1 MTNEDAVL
9 VCNARSLVWSGMVV
23 DHTMR
28 GVSLNLAHRSTPT
41 SETSEATQ
49 KEHGAAL
56 EQQVA
61 SASSNASDLQAE
73 ISRLQKEVEESK
85 GTVESL
91 ERTGNWIWSG
101 EDRTCCCQGSFQI
114 LSRCFM
120 RSCSLLLVAAC
131 DEEGLSGIDVCHGTS
146 IIGAH
151 KKPSTSG
158 RGKQRRK
165 ALLLSKRNL
174 KGFGE
179 SKKHSRSDCVAAVI
193 WFFGCGGFLA
203 PSNERVFL
211 SFESPFPWDRC

>member
-1 MTNEDAVL
+1 MTQKSHTACSIQISNEEMVL
-9 VCNARSLVWSGMVV
+9 VCKERSLVWSGVVV

-28 GVSLNLAHRSTPT
+28 GVSLNPAHRSTPT

-120 RSCSLLLVAAC
+120 RSCSLLLVAA
-131 DEEGLSGIDVCHGTS
+131 T
-146 IIGAH
+146 
-151 KKPSTSG
+151 K
-158 RGKQRRK
+158 K
-165 ALLLSKRNL
+165 ALATLYVSWILNYRSPLLQ
-174 KGFGE
+174 
-179 SKKHSRSDCVAAVI
+179 DAANR
-193 WFFGCGGFLA
+193 GGKLCFSA
-203 PSNERVFL
+203 RGT
-211 SFESPFPWDRC
+211 

>member
-1 MTNEDAVL
+1 MLHPLAIRMANPHDSLERSVLSHLYGDSTQHDAAIT
-9 VCNARSLVWSGMVV
+9 VCSIQIYQRRDGASVQIKESCVVW
-23 DHTMR
+23 R
-28 GVSLNLAHRSTPT
+28 GGRRYHAGRTAALGEAHRSTPT
-41 SETSEATQ
+41 SKTSEATQ

-120 RSCSLLLVAAC
+120 RSCSLLLVAA
-131 DEEGLSGIDVCHGTS
+131 T
-146 IIGAH
+146 
-151 KKPSTSG
+151 K
-158 RGKQRRK
+158 K
-165 ALLLSKRNL
+165 ALATLYVSWILNYRSPLLQ
-174 KGFGE
+174 
-179 SKKHSRSDCVAAVI
+179 DAANR
-193 WFFGCGGFLA
+193 GGKLCFSA
-203 PSNERVFL
+203 RGT
-211 SFESPFPWDRC
+211 